1 MKKVLLACL
10 LLAFLFCAACG
21 QQKEETAVP
30 MPADGGDEA
39 QIRLDPNDPL
49 NSYLDLS
56 QLDQATLAA
65 CTQTLDITSENN
77 GVTATLRSVVGD
89 AMTLYL
95 TVDLTFPDPVDR
107 LLSLPSDSSD
117 AMFRGFSI
125 DIAKGTITDPSQ
137 IAENSVFGLAGTTSS
152 GRELSENTVR
162 YLFSITYR
170 QPVLTPGK
178 EVTLSLSNPY
188 GETSTHLF
196 HWTVETQAPVQEAT
210 LTDQEGT
217 MVGTGFF
224 SPFSACVTLQKG
236 DALDPDALQEST
248 ALLDASG
255 QPLPGFQLSGVEGD
269 PPLFLQFLSYVP
281 VLPDQLHT
289 LQTGSCTAQIH
300 WTDSAS

>member
-95 TVDLTFPDPVDR
+95 TVDLTFPDPVD
-107 LLSLPSDSSD
+107 LSAPPVSD
-117 AMFRGFSI
+117 ASSPFYGGATFDFTMETPPES
-125 DIAKGTITDPSQ
+125 DPL
-137 IAENSVFGLAGTTSS
+137 ENTPDGIGQQ
-152 GRELSENTVR
+152 GIQLSENTVR
-162 YLFSITYR
+162 YMLSITYR

-196 HWTVETQAPVQEAT
+196 HWTVETQAPAQEAT

-236 DALDPDALQEST
+236 DTLDPDALLEST

-255 QPLPGFQLSGVEGD
+255 QPIPGFQLSGVEGD

>member
-1 MKKVLLACL
+1 MLTTPESDPLENTPDGI
-10 LLAFLFCAACG
+10 G
-21 QQKEETAVP
+21 QQ
-30 MPADGGDEA
+30 G
-39 QIRLDPNDPL
+39 I
-49 NSYLDLS
+49 
-56 QLDQATLAA
+56 QLA
-65 CTQTLDITSENN
+65 
-77 GVTATLRSVVGD
+77 
-89 AMTLYL
+89 
-95 TVDLTFPDPVDR
+95 
-107 LLSLPSDSSD
+107 
-117 AMFRGFSI
+117 
-125 DIAKGTITDPSQ
+125 
-137 IAENSVFGLAGTTSS
+137 
-152 GRELSENTVR
+152 ENTVR
-162 YLFSITYR
+162 YMLSITYR

-255 QPLPGFQLSGVEGD
+255 QPIPGFQLSGVEGD

>member
-1 MKKVLLACL
+1 MKKVLLGCL
-10 LLAFLFCAACG
+10 LLCFLFCAACG
-21 QQKEETAVP
+21 QQKEETPVP

-39 QIRLDPNDPL
+39 QIHLDPNDPL

-56 QLDQATLAA
+56 QLDQNTLTT
-65 CTQTLDITSENN
+65 CIQTLDVTSENN
-77 GVTATLRSVVGD
+77 GVTATVHNVVGD

-95 TVDLTFPDPVDR
+95 AVDLTFPNSIDLSTPPTSDASSPSYDVTFDFTVGTTTEPDSP
-107 LLSLPSDSSD
+107 LLSTP
-117 AMFRGFSI
+117 ASI
-125 DIAKGTITDPSQ
+125 GQQGTQ
-137 IAENSVFGLAGTTSS
+137 
-152 GRELSENTVR
+152 LSENTMR
-162 YLFSITYR
+162 YILSITYR
-170 QPVLTPGK
+170 EPVLTPGN

-210 LTDQEGT
+210 LTDQEGA

-255 QPLPGFQLSGVEGD
+255 QPIPGFQLSGVEGD

>member
-95 TVDLTFPDPVDR
+95 TVDLTFPDPVD
-107 LLSLPSDSSD
+107 LSAPPVSD
-117 AMFRGFSI
+117 ASSPFYGGATFDFTMETPPES
-125 DIAKGTITDPSQ
+125 DPL
-137 IAENSVFGLAGTTSS
+137 ENTPDGIGQQ
-152 GRELSENTVR
+152 GIQLSENTVR
-162 YLFSITYR
+162 YMLSITYR

-236 DALDPDALQEST
+236 DTLDPDALLEST

-255 QPLPGFQLSGVEGD
+255 QPIPGFQLSGVEGD
-269 PPLFLQFLSYVP
+269 PPLFLQVLSYVP